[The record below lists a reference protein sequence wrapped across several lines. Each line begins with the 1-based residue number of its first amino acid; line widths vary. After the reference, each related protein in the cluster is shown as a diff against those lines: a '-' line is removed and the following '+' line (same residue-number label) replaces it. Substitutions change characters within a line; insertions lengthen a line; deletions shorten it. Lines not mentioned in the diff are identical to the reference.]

1 MPYGFVGKVLWAD
14 LSGGKLWEEP
24 LPESLYRSFLG
35 GYGLAARMI
44 YERQPAHVD
53 PLGPENILA
62 FAAGLLTGSGTPSA
76 CRFAVAGKS
85 PLTGTWGDAG
95 CGGFFGPEL
104 KVAGYDAV
112 FFVGEASRPTYLRI
126 VDGKASFQDAS
137 HLWGRDAT
145 DTEATIQREMGD
157 EKVRVACIGP
167 AGEKKSLIASIM
179 HDGGRSAGRSGLG
192 AVMGAKRLKAVAV
205 RGRQDIAVADPKRV
219 QELRAEF
226 LKNFRENPTPQ
237 ANTLTKYGTAGNTAN
252 NLTLG
257 ATAPKNW
264 ALGGRESFPEVDS
277 ISGDNVI
284 KYQLRKYACDA
295 CPIGCGGIMSVPEGE
310 YEVPRV
316 HKTEYETL
324 AGFGTLCLNSNV
336 ESIVKANDICNRYG
350 LDTISASTV
359 VAFALECY
367 ENGLITKEEA
377 GGLELTW
384 GNHAAIV
391 ALTEKIA
398 RREGIGAVLADGV
411 KVAAERI
418 GQGADRFAIH
428 IHGQEPGY
436 HDSKLCPS
444 RGTAYVADPTP
455 GRHTAGGAATAEFG
469 RATSPHPGVQLPKIE
484 RYQYTGKGDIQAVW
498 SNHKQIVETTG
509 LCLMPSNW
517 NYPIEKFVSAVCGWE
532 FTVDEMLL
540 AGERIQT
547 LRHAFNV
554 REGLRPTDFKLPD
567 RMVGT
572 PPLTVGP
579 TAGVT
584 IDIDTLVKEYYEAMG
599 WDVATG
605 VPAPPR
611 LHKLGLAELVSDLVE
626 A

>member
-1 MPYGFVGKVLWAD
+1 MPNGFMGKVLWAD
-14 LSGGKLWEEP
+14 LSTGRLWEEN
-24 LPESLYRSFLG
+24 LPEHLYRAYIG
-35 GYGLAARMI
+35 GYGLAARI
-44 YERQPAHVD
+44 IFERQRPKVD
-53 PLGPENILA
+53 ALGPENILA

-95 CGGFFGPEL
+95 CGGFFGTEF
-104 KVAGYDAV
+104 KATGYDAV
-112 FFVGEASRPTYLRI
+112 FFVGEAPRPAYLSI
-126 VDGKASFQDAS
+126 VDGKASLRDAS
-137 HLWGRDAT
+137 HLWGRDVPAT
-145 DTEATIQREMGD
+145 EEAIQHEMGD
-157 EKVRVACIGP
+157 EKVRIASIGP
-167 AGEKKSLIASIM
+167 AGEKRSLIASIM
-179 HDGGRSAGRSGLG
+179 HDEGRSAGRSGLG

-205 RGRQDIAVADPKRV
+205 RGNQPVSIADPKRL

-226 LKNFRENPTPQ
+226 LKNFKENPTPQ

-264 ALGGRESFPEVDS
+264 ALGGRESFPEVDL
-277 ISGDNVI
+277 ITGDNVI
-284 KYQLRKYACDA
+284 KYQLRKYACAA

-310 YEVPRV
+310 YQVPRV

-336 ESIVKANDICNRYG
+336 ESIIKANDICNRYG
-350 LDTISASTV
+350 LDTISASSV

-367 ENGLITKEEA
+367 ENGILTKENA
-377 GGLELTW
+377 DGLELTW
-384 GNHAAIV
+384 GNHKAIV

-398 RREGIGAVLADGV
+398 RREGVGALLADGV
-411 KVAAERI
+411 KVAADRL
-418 GQGADRFAIH
+418 GKGADRFAMH
-428 IHGQEPGY
+428 VHGQEVGY
-436 HDSKLCPS
+436 HDSRLCPS

-469 RATSPHPGVQLPKIE
+469 RATSPHPAIQLPKIE
-484 RYQYTGKGDIQAVW
+484 RYQYTGKGEIQATW

-517 NYPIEKFVSAVCGWE
+517 NYPIEKFISAVCGWD
-532 FTVDEMLL
+532 FTVEEMLL

-547 LRHAFNV
+547 LRHSFNV
-554 REGLRPTDFKLPD
+554 REGLRPAEFKLPD
-567 RMVGT
+567 RLIGK
-572 PPLTVGP
+572 PPLTMGP

-599 WDVATG
+599 WDVETG
-605 VPAPPR
+605 VPARER
-611 LHKLGLAELVSDLVE
+611 LEKLGLSELVSH
-626 A
+626 